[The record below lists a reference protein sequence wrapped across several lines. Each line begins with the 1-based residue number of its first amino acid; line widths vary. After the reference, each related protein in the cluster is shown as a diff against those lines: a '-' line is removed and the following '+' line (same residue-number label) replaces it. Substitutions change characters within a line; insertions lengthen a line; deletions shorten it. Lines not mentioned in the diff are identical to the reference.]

1 MTNLPE
7 KPDPVRPLEMRASD
21 ADRDR
26 VAQILRDAAGEGRL
40 TLDEVD
46 ERLDAVYRAKTYAE
60 LEPLTRDL
68 PDAGS
73 APSVPSAR
81 PAPGSH
87 GGPRGGA
94 VVVPGETPTWTN
106 GIAIMSGFD
115 RKGVWT
121 VPETFTAFAYWGGG
135 DIDLREA
142 RFTSTTVRINAV
154 AIMGG
159 IDIIVPDDVTVRVTG
174 VGIMGGFDHVAS
186 GPGVPGAPEIVISG
200 LAFWG
205 AVDVKRRPRRRA
217 VQGD

>member
-7 KPDPVRPLEMRASD
+7 KPDLARPPEMRASD

-26 VAQILRDAAGEGRL
+26 VASILRDAAGEGRL

-46 ERLDAVYRAKTYAE
+46 ERLDAVYKAKTYAE

-68 PDAGS
+68 PAAGD
-73 APSVPSAR
+73 APSG
-81 PAPGSH
+81 PAPAARAGA
-87 GGPRGGA
+87 GGF

-121 VPETFTAFAYWGGG
+121 VPETFTAFAFWGGG

-142 RFTSTTVRINAV
+142 RFTSRTTRINAV

-159 IDIIVPDDVTVRVTG
+159 IDIIVPDDVNVRVTG
-174 VGIMGGFDHVAS
+174 IGIMGGFDHRAT
-186 GPGVPGAPEIVISG
+186 GPGIPGAPEIVISG

-205 AVDVKRRPRRRA
+205 GVDVKRRPRRRA
-217 VQGD
+217 VER

>member
-1 MTNLPE
+1 
-7 KPDPVRPLEMRASD
+7 MRASD

-40 TLDEVD
+40 TLEEVG

-68 PDAGS
+68 PDDATGAS
-73 APSVPSAR
+73 GMSGVSGVSVPAAR
-81 PAPGSH
+81 PGGTRAGTH
-87 GGPRGGA
+87 GGF
-94 VVVPGETPTWTN
+94 VVAPGETPTWTN
-106 GIAIMSGFD
+106 GVAIMSGFD

-121 VPETFTAFAYWGGG
+121 VPEEFTAVAFWGGG

-159 IDIIVPDDVTVRVTG
+159 IDIIVPDDVNVRVTG
-174 VGIMGGFDHVAS
+174 VGIMGGFDHRAT
-186 GPGVPGAPEIVISG
+186 GPGVPGAPEIIISG
-200 LAFWG
+200 LALWG
-205 AVDVKRRPRRRA
+205 GVDVKRRPRRRA
-217 VQGD
+217 VRD